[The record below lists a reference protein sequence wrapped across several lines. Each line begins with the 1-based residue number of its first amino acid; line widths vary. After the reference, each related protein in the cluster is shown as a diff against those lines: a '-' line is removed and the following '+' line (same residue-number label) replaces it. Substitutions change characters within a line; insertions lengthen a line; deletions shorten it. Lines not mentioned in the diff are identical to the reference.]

1 MKKITDVNVLE
12 GYHLEIRFD
21 DGVSGIVNLSGLV
34 GKGVFS
40 IWNDYDQFRKVQIAP
55 TGELIWNDQ
64 IDLCPDSLY
73 MKITEQT
80 VDDMF
85 PSINSGAACA

>member
-1 MKKITDVNVLE
+1 MLP
-12 GYHLEIRFD
+12 GYIRECNPSVSEIRFD
-21 DGVSGIVNLSGLV
+21 DGVSGIVDLSNLA

-40 IWNDYDQFRKVQIAP
+40 LWNDYSKFRKVQIAE
-55 TGELIWNDQ
+55 TDELIWGEQ

-80 VDDMF
+80 VEQMF
-85 PSINSGAACA
+85 PAIKSGVACA